1 MISLQSYRGE
11 SGLPHKKIR
20 EGFFLKDVAFE
31 LVLEERWDLALRE
44 LGKKWDANLDHGL
57 FDSMCS
63 LEEDTAMSY

>member
-1 MISLQSYRGE
+1 MRAYRRG
-11 SGLPHKKIR
+11 SGLPHKRIR

-31 LVLEERWDLALRE
+31 LVLEERWDLAIRE

-63 LEEDTAMSY
+63 LAEDTGMSY